1 MEMNLDFIAKA
12 CVSFLAAAVGAV
24 GFALMF
30 RLRPRALLPGALLG
44 GAGYV
49 LYLFGMQL
57 SLGAVA
63 SSLLGA
69 ALVGVLGEL
78 AARRMKMPALAL
90 TTIGAIPLVPGYGL
104 YQTMLYFV
112 EGQNQLAL
120 ATGVETLLVA
130 GAIAVALG
138 IAAAVS
144 RSAGGFLHKKEKGGD
159 NGKEGGE
166 LGEAKQNG

>member
-1 MEMNLDFIAKA
+1 M
-12 CVSFLAAAVGAV
+12 
-24 GFALMF
+24 
-30 RLRPRALLPGALLG
+30 LG

-144 RSAGGFLHKKEKGGD
+144 RSAGGFLRKKEKGGD
-159 NGKEGGE
+159 EGKGGGE